1 MDHRSPTTPKLSAL
15 ALSAALIL
23 LSGGAYAQV
32 EIESQGMTVTGQR
45 ELPKVLYIV
54 PWKRMQSSEIEAPQN
69 SALVADVLDPIDP
82 PSFKKRLQYFEILD
96 AN

>member
-1 MDHRSPTTPKLSAL
+1 MDQRPATTPKLAAL
-15 ALSAALIL
+15 ALSSTLALFC
-23 LSGGAYAQV
+23 GGASAQV
-32 EIESQGMTVTGQR
+32 EIESKGMTVTGQR

-54 PWKRMQSSEIEAPQN
+54 PWKRMQSSEIEAPQT

-82 PSFKKRLQYFEILD
+82 ASFRKRLQYFEILD

>member
-1 MDHRSPTTPKLSAL
+1 MDQRSTTTPKLIPL
-15 ALSAALIL
+15 ALSAALLFVSTIA
-23 LSGGAYAQV
+23 SAQV
-32 EIESQGMTVTGQR
+32 EIESKGMTVTGQR

-54 PWKRMQSSEIEAPQN
+54 PWKRMQTSEIEAPHTT
-69 SALVADVLDPIDP
+69 ALVADVLAPIDP